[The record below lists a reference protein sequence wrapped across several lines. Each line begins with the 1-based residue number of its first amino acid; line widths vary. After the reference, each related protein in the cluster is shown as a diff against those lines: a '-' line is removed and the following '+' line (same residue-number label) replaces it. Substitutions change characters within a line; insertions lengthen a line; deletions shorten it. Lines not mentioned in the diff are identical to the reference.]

1 MVFVLGRM
9 IGSTVQVRSCACILW
24 GQRLTTSQ
32 VQLMNGGVYFG
43 VMHGVDV
50 SGGRLSVALR
60 MAHFKPCP
68 DPESKS
74 GGRAHPSIVVACV
87 LKNRSLSAHVRVAC
101 LNAAA
106 PELGSI
112 RSFPSYSDCFVG

>member
-1 MVFVLGRM
+1 
-9 IGSTVQVRSCACILW
+9 
-24 GQRLTTSQ
+24 
-32 VQLMNGGVYFG
+32 

-74 GGRAHPSIVVACV
+74 GVVPIH
-87 LKNRSLSAHVRVAC
+87 LSLWHV
-101 LNAAA
+101 
-106 PELGSI
+106 S
-112 RSFPSYSDCFVG
+112 